1 MDRGAIQQ
9 KAQRFFEDIWSR
21 EDAWNFDTSSF
32 EKARFNALIGVLQ
45 DRHYAKVLE
54 IGCGAGAF
62 TAKLARLSEHI
73 IALDISLTAIEK
85 ARQRFGALQHVSFR
99 TGNVMEVDVVED
111 GPFDPIVFTETICYL
126 GWLYPFFDL
135 AWLAS
140 ELYRATNRWPP
151 PSGKHARRGG

>member
-73 IALDISLTAIEK
+73 IALDIS
-85 ARQRFGALQHVSFR
+85 
-99 TGNVMEVDVVED
+99 
-111 GPFDPIVFTETICYL
+111 P
-126 GWLYPFFDL
+126 
-135 AWLAS
+135 
-140 ELYRATNRWPP
+140 
-151 PSGKHARRGG
+151 